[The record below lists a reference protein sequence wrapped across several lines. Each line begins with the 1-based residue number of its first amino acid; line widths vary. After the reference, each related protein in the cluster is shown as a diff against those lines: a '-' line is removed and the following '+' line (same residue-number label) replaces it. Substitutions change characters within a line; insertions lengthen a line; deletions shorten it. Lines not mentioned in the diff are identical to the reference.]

1 MKKSIAI
8 AAVLFA
14 VTQTAAAQYPA
25 GMSEADM
32 QKMMQGV
39 QEMQAC
45 MQKVDQDAMER
56 LGEESE
62 RLEAEIKSLCAAGKR
77 DAAQERAMAF
87 GMKMANDPA
96 MKVMAECSKKMA
108 GLAPKMPYVDTA
120 TDDSTSHVCDD

>member
-8 AAVLFA
+8 AAVLFG

-45 MQKVDQDAMER
+45 MEKVDQDAMEK
-56 LGEESE
+56 LGEESKQI
-62 RLEAEIKSLCAAGKR
+62 EAEVKSLCAAGKR
-77 DAAQERAMAF
+77 DAAQESAMAF
-87 GMKMANDPA
+87 GMKMAKDPA
-96 MKVMAECSKKMA
+96 MKTMAECSKKMA
-108 GLAPKMPYVDTA
+108 GLAPKMPYADA
-120 TDDSTSHVCDD
+120 EMDYSKRHVCDN